1 MSFLAYILRGS
12 ANVLRPH
19 QNAIPD
25 FVIRLLRDCPPE
37 AAATRKVL
45 PTSTAAL
52 YEVCE
57 ALFHMKW
64 KANVVSD
71 SHQ

>member
-37 AAATRKVL
+37 AAATRKVF
-45 PTSTAAL
+45 PHI
-52 YEVCE
+52 YRDVIRIQGI
-57 ALFHMKW
+57 FQRKW
-64 KANVVSD
+64 KTNVCF
-71 SHQ
+71 